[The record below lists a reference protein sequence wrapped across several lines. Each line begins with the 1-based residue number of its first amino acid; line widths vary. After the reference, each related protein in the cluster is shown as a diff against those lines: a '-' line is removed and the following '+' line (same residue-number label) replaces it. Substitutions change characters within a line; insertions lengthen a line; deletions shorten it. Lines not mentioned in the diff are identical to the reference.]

1 MKYVKPELKSE
12 KFSIIEDITA
22 DGESS
27 TIPPWFIDENN
38 GGNGDISL
46 ENAFIEAIGNVF
58 DF

>member
-1 MKYVKPELKSE
+1 MKYVKPELKIE

-27 TIPPWFIDENN
+27 TIPPWFIDEDNRE
-38 GGNGDISL
+38 DIGL